1 MSRLV
6 LFKEHPELR
15 YRVAVL
21 AAPLGATFTL
31 LGLGCDPRVTVAT
44 VAGAAIG
51 GVQVGCRLT
60 SPLIAPAIRSSVLVI
75 VLVVVIALLV
85 WGYPPMVALGVVLP
99 VGGCAAEASRRMAG
113 QSYRLPRVV
122 L

>member
-1 MSRLV
+1 MSRLGP
-6 LFKEHPELR
+6 FKKHPELC
-15 YRVAVL
+15 YRVGVL
-21 AAPLGATFTL
+21 AATLAAACTL
-31 LGLGCDPRVTVAT
+31 LGLGYDPRVTVVT

-60 SPLIAPAIRSSVLVI
+60 SPVIAPAIRSVVLVI

-85 WGYPPMVALGVVLP
+85 WGYPPAVALGVVLP
-99 VGGCAAEASRRMAG
+99 IGGCAAEVSRRMAG
-113 QSYRLPRVV
+113 QSYHIPRVV